1 MALGELKKKTINRRK
16 RGMRVRKHIRDC
28 ANRPRLSV
36 VKSNKHIQA
45 QLIDDERGITLGG
58 VATYSKEFRTTE
70 FNKRGKDAARKLGER
85 IAEIAKE
92 KGVKEVVLD
101 RGSSKYHGVVAELA
115 DAARAGGL
123 QF

>member
-1 MALGELKKKTINRRK
+1 MAIGELKKKTNNRRK
-16 RGMRVRKHIRDC
+16 RGLRVRKHIREY
-28 ANRPRLSV
+28 AKRPRLSV

-45 QLIDDERGITLGG
+45 QLIDDEQGITLGG
-58 VATYSKEFRTTE
+58 VATYSKEFRSTE
-70 FNKRGKDAARKLGER
+70 FNKRGKASARKLGER

-101 RGSSKYHGVVAELA
+101 RGCSKYHGVVAEFA
-115 DAARAGGL
+115 EAARAGGL